1 MKVPNYT
8 VPAYAK
14 LKSPTQEAL
23 QLPVTSLQQA
33 QINRLLDKLQEE
45 CAEIIQAVSKI
56 RRFGAHNHHPD
67 RSTTNHQELLGE
79 IEDLQAIL
87 VKLHQLRWY
96 DPQLQ
101 QQNISKKSQGL

>member
-1 MKVPNYT
+1 M
-8 VPAYAK
+8 
-14 LKSPTQEAL
+14 LKSPTQEVL
-23 QLPVTSLQQA
+23 DYHQQQ

-56 RRFGAHNHHPD
+56 RRFGPHNHHPQ
-67 RSTTNHQELLGE
+67 RNTSNHQELLGE

-87 VKLHQLRWY
+87 VKLESCGWY

-101 QQNISKKSQGL
+101 HANITQKSQGL